1 VRLVGLLF
9 GSAFGFLLAL
19 AGLNDYEVIHNML
32 LLEDLEPFLIMGS
45 AVAVAAPIVWSLE
58 RKRWNTPFAGPLRPG
73 RSPVQRHHITGS
85 AIFGTGWAI
94 AGTCPAP
101 ALAMTGSGA
110 LLGLV
115 VVAGMFAGLMIRDH
129 AEARVGAGPADLDTG
144 MTLAPL
150 VRSEPA

>member
-32 LLEDLEPFLIMGS
+32 LLE
-45 AVAVAAPIVWSLE
+45 
-58 RKRWNTPFAGPLRPG
+58 RKRWRTPFAGTLRPA
-73 RSPVQRHHITGS
+73 RSKIERHHITGS

-115 VVAGMFAGLMIRDH
+115 VVGGMFAGLMARDY
-129 AEARVGAGPADLDTG
+129 AEARAGAEPSDLDTG
-144 MTLAPL
+144 ITRISRLRVEA
-150 VRSEPA
+150 